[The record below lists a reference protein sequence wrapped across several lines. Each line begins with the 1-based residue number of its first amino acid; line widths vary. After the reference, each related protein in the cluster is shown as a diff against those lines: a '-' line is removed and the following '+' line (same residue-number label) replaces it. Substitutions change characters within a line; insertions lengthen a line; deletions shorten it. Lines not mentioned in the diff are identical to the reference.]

1 MIEQPQVNIKTLP
14 PHPSAEDLYNYYY
27 NRKARRSHSP
37 EKKAELKRKLWESYK
52 RQLKEMEAAMLKM
65 KEDKENGREDA
76 TLHDEEGSSIS
87 EEE

>member
-1 MIEQPQVNIKTLP
+1 MTEQPQVNIKTLP

-27 NRKARRSHSP
+27 NRKARRSHSL

-52 RQLKEMEAAMLKM
+52 HQLREMEAAMLKM